1 MSTPDDESTPRPA
14 EPAGAGEPNTPPHAA
29 GPAGPSEPPAAPAAP
44 AADQGFPA
52 APPPPPVDRGF
63 PSAPPPPPVG
73 YGAPAWGDG
82 APVVAPSEPPR
93 TVTIAFWL
101 YIAGAVLSV
110 ISGIITI
117 AIVSGSRAQLLS
129 AVQRPGINLRGAT
142 PQQAAD
148 AALVVAIVFT
158 IVTLL
163 FWAITLV
170 LFAFFLRR
178 GANWARIILTIL
190 TVLSLLNIIN
200 GYGAGFLEF
209 ALAVVAVVLIWLR
222 PSNEYFAAVKAA
234 KMPRT

>member
-1 MSTPDDESTPRPA
+1 MSTPDDESTPRPG
-14 EPAGAGEPNTPPHAA
+14 EPSGADEPNTPPHAA
-29 GPAGPSEPPAAPAAP
+29 GPAGPTEPPAAPAA
-44 AADQGFPA
+44 DRGFPA
-52 APPPPPVDRGF
+52 APPPPPADRGF
-63 PSAPPPPPVG
+63 PSAPPPPPGG

-93 TVTIAFWL
+93 TVVIAFWL
-101 YIAGAVLSV
+101 YIAGAALSV

-117 AIVSGSRAQLLS
+117 VIVSGSRDQLLS

>member
-1 MSTPDDESTPRPA
+1 VVAAVGAHAQSAGGLA
-14 EPAGAGEPNTPPHAA
+14 EPQAITT
-29 GPAGPSEPPAAPAAP
+29 PAGRQLRPVGRSLPV
-44 AADQGFPA
+44 
-52 APPPPPVDRGF
+52 APPPPADRGF
-63 PSAPPPPPVG
+63 PSAPPPPPAG

>member
-1 MSTPDDESTPRPA
+1 MSTPDDETPRPG
-14 EPAGAGEPNTPPHAA
+14 EPAGSGEPNTPPHSA
-29 GPAGPSEPPAAPAAP
+29 GPAGPTEPPAG
-44 AADQGFPA
+44 QGFPT
-52 APPPPPVDRGF
+52 APPPPPSDRGY
-63 PSAPPPPPVG
+63 PSAPPPPPAG

-82 APVVAPSEPPR
+82 TPVVAPSEPPR

-117 AIVSGSRAQLLS
+117 ITVSGSRAQFLS
-129 AVQRPGINLRGAT
+129 AIEQQNANLRGAT

-170 LFAFFLRR
+170 LFAFFMRR

-190 TVLSLLNIIN
+190 TVLSLLNIID

-234 KMPRT
+234 KVPRT